1 MAWTM
6 TFFHQS
12 PTWQVAALPSRRSET
27 YGPDNLASGNV
38 HLGSNNIGPANC
50 VYWRVRQSMK
60 GSAMEILTCLT
71 AVVAALLLIYLFA
84 ALVRPEWF

>member
-1 MAWTM
+1 
-6 TFFHQS
+6 
-12 PTWQVAALPSRRSET
+12 
-27 YGPDNLASGNV
+27 
-38 HLGSNNIGPANC
+38 
-50 VYWRVRQSMK
+50 MK